1 MEINFNLTNTIMK
14 KVLSFLFVAAV
25 AAFVLV
31 SCSKPKTPAKQ
42 DKDSKEQDSGKEDG
56 GNQDEEEVKLAV
68 DGKFGEW
75 KDIDPVGGDDAILL
89 MKTQMNDQK
98 IYFYIEA
105 DVNSLYVDDC
115 SYANYLSIY
124 IDCGEESTP
133 ITYWG
138 GEEGCT
144 YDVLFQV
151 WLMQKAKANM
161 ANWDTGFSGRA
172 KIEDGVYKGEFCWT
186 RATDALKSKVLYFG
200 ASLTD
205 QYVEY
210 PEDGA
215 TEGAWMPGDDIG
227 LAPSKGEDMARI
239 K

>member
-1 MEINFNLTNTIMK
+1 MK

-42 DKDSKEQDSGKEDG
+42 DKDSKEQDSGKEDEG
-56 GNQDEEEVKLAV
+56 KPQDEEPAKLAV

-75 KDIDPVGGDDAILL
+75 ADIAPVEGEDAIIL
-89 MKTQMNDQK
+89 MKAQMDDSK

-105 DVNSLYVDDC
+105 DAQSLCNEDS
-115 SYANYLSIY
+115 SYSNYLTIY
-124 IDCGEESTP
+124 IDCGSDSSS

-138 GEEGCT
+138 GEEGCKF
-144 YDVLFQV
+144 DVAFQV
-151 WLMQKAKANM
+151 WLMQKAKASM
-161 ANWDTGFSGRA
+161 ANWDTGFAGRA
-172 KIEDGVYKGEFCWT
+172 KIEDGVYRAEFCWS
-186 RATDALKSKVLYFG
+186 RATDMLKESPLYFG
-200 ASLTD
+200 AYLKD

-215 TEGAWMPGDDIG
+215 SEGAWIDGEDVG
-227 LAPSKGEDMARI
+227 FAPAKGEDMARI

>member
-1 MEINFNLTNTIMK
+1 MK

-124 IDCGEESTP
+124 IDCGEGATP
-133 ITYWG
+133 INYWVG
-138 GEEGCT
+138 DEGCT
-144 YDVLFQV
+144 
-151 WLMQKAKANM
+151 
-161 ANWDTGFSGRA
+161 
-172 KIEDGVYKGEFCWT
+172 
-186 RATDALKSKVLYFG
+186 
-200 ASLTD
+200 
-205 QYVEY
+205 
-210 PEDGA
+210 
-215 TEGAWMPGDDIG
+215 
-227 LAPSKGEDMARI
+227 
-239 K
+239 